1 MCCYVLLTF
10 AAHPYL
16 RRLSRYVGC
25 QNIRNILFHPMNIR
39 CASVSPA
46 PITVCRVSEFQSER
60 INRERMSAVRIV
72 YRLVGFQ
79 NFLPGR
85 FQYIA
90 ANSDTL
96 RSEGGMVAKLGV
108 LTALT

>member
-1 MCCYVLLTF
+1 
-10 AAHPYL
+10 
-16 RRLSRYVGC
+16 
-25 QNIRNILFHPMNIR
+25 
-39 CASVSPA
+39 
-46 PITVCRVSEFQSER
+46 
-60 INRERMSAVRIV
+60 MSAVRIV